1 MAFCPI
7 CSDLLLRHI
16 HSKRSYFYCQSCR
29 LEMPEVT
36 GGTQKLVDF
45 SPSKIKSRT
54 EVFIAPAIAPTNTAT
69 SIEVLAK

>member
-29 LEMPEVT
+29 LEMPEVV
-36 GGTQKLVDF
+36 GGTQKVVDF
-45 SPSKIKSRT
+45 SPPTKSRT
-54 EVFIAPAIAPTNTAT
+54 EVFIAPAIAPANTAT
-69 SIEVLAK
+69 SIEILAK